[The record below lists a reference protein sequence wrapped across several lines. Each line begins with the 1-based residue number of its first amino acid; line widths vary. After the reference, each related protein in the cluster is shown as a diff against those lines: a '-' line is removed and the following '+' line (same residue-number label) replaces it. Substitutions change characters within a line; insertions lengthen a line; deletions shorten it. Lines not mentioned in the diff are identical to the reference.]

1 MGIIY
6 VQIIGFHSRTKQ
18 NSLVYDKPGYAYC
31 DDFLLFIAC
40 RMYGFFSYL
49 FGYSE
54 LLSLMV
60 LALVR
65 YLVICGDSLTGLL
78 QVSNIYTHLTS
89 VKVMSVWIMCYTTKI
104 NAGTQNRGNETARF
118 YRRKRKTEVCFGQ
131 EKETR
136 FDSTVPKNHCIR

>member
-6 VQIIGFHSRTKQ
+6 MQIIGFHSRAKQ
-18 NSLVYDKPGYAYC
+18 NSLVYDKPGNAYC
-31 DDFLLFIAC
+31 VGFLLFLAC

-78 QVSNIYTHLTS
+78 QVSNIYTRLTS
-89 VKVMSVWIMCYTTKI
+89 VKVMSL
-104 NAGTQNRGNETARF
+104 
-118 YRRKRKTEVCFGQ
+118 
-131 EKETR
+131 
-136 FDSTVPKNHCIR
+136 